1 MKKTLTISISGF
13 VFHIEEDAYEKLHRY
28 LEAINSH
35 FKGFDG
41 KEEVISDVEA
51 RIAEILQKNISGSKE
66 VITIADIE
74 EVIAIMGQPSD
85 FGIDE
90 EAATGSKTASY
101 SALPKRLYRD
111 PERKMIGGVCSGLG
125 AYINIDPLW
134 VRIIFLV
141 SIAISGFGLL
151 VYIILWI
158 VVPEASTTAERLEM
172 RGEPVTVSNIERNF
186 KDEMHDLN
194 DRVKDFASKARST
207 LKKEKDEFKSRH
219 GDNIRSGISDA
230 GRVFLR
236 IFLVILGVIILFIG
250 IALSVVYLSILF
262 KFPVVAVMDHAGMQ
276 EFPLYS
282 VIDRIFTSDTDIR
295 TFVTGL
301 MILFGIPLVMMLW
314 GGIRLI
320 FNLPRVRFL
329 AGLAGLAWVC
339 ALIITLIFGFKVAN
353 SFRYPGEYTRE
364 AELKIVR
371 ADTIHIVA
379 EQHLPPDFHWE
390 ESGVFYFPE
399 MRMALSNDEEII
411 RGIPLIKFRTS
422 KDSIA
427 RIIILATAKGAF
439 KNDAVENAEKIN
451 YSWQQKNDTLVLS
464 DSFILPDDEKWR
476 KQEVRVEVQLPEGTT
491 VTIDEHLHPFLGYH
505 KNISSH
511 DRNGKFYLMTEEGLV
526 RLER

>member
-13 VFHIEEDAYEKLHRY
+13 VFHVEEDAYEKLHLY

-35 FKGFDG
+35 FKGFAG

-51 RIAEILQKNISGSKE
+51 RIAEILQKNISESKE

-85 FGIDE
+85 FGMDE
-90 EAATGSKTASY
+90 ETEPGAPSPYY

-111 PERKMIGGVCSGLG
+111 PERKMIGGVCTGLG
-125 AYINIDPLW
+125 SYFNIDPVW
-134 VRIIFLV
+134 VRVIFLV
-141 SIAISGFGLL
+141 SIAVSGFGLL

-158 VVPEASTTAERLEM
+158 VVPEARTTAERLEM
-172 RGEPVTVSNIERNF
+172 KGEPVTVSNIEKNF

-194 DRVKDFASKARST
+194 DRVKDFASKAKST
-207 LKKEKDEFKSRH
+207 FRKEKDEFKSRH
-219 GDNIRSGISDA
+219 GDNIRNGLSDV
-230 GRVFLR
+230 GRIFLR
-236 IFLVILGVIILFIG
+236 IFLFFLGVIILFMG

-262 KFPVVAVMDHAGMQ
+262 KFPVVAVMDHAGLQ
-276 EFPLYS
+276 AFPLYS

-301 MILFGIPLVMMLW
+301 MILSGIPLIMMLW

-320 FNLPRVRFL
+320 FNIPRVKFL

-353 SFRYPGEYTRE
+353 SFRYPGEYARE
-364 AELKIVR
+364 AELDIVR

-379 EQHLPPDFHWE
+379 EKHLPPDFRWE
-390 ESGVFYFPE
+390 KSGVFYFPE
-399 MRMALSNDEEII
+399 VRMALSNDEEII
-411 RGIPLIKFRTS
+411 RGIPLIKLRNS

-439 KNDAVENAEKIN
+439 KNDAIENAEKIN
-451 YSWQQKNDTLVLS
+451 YNWQQKNDTLVFS
-464 DSFILPDDEKWR
+464 DSFILPEGEKWR

-491 VTIDEHLHPFLGYH
+491 ITIDEHLRPFLGYH
-505 KNISSH
+505 KNISRH
-511 DRNGKFYLMTEEGLV
+511 EKIGTLFMMTNEGLV
-526 RLER
+526 KVRE